1 MDATLIFATQA
12 TLSLLSFG
20 LIAGWVIYPR
30 LRERSLRDALTLLL
44 LFETLRTVGLI
55 TLVPAVVDTALPA
68 GFVIP
73 EAAGDMLAAALAFAA
88 LVAVRA
94 GWGIAPAL
102 VWLFTVEGLADF
114 INAIAQGLRFGIP
127 NYPLGV
133 VWLLLTYA
141 VPAFI
146 VAQVLVIAV
155 LLNDARRK
163 RQQVGDEDAQVVNA
177 PDRLAAH
184 IS

>member
-1 MDATLIFATQA
+1 
-12 TLSLLSFG
+12 
-20 LIAGWVIYPR
+20 
-30 LRERSLRDALTLLL
+30 
-44 LFETLRTVGLI
+44 
-55 TLVPAVVDTALPA
+55 
-68 GFVIP
+68 
-73 EAAGDMLAAALAFAA
+73 MLAAVLAFAA

-94 GWGIAPAL
+94 GWRVAPAL

-127 NYPLGV
+127 MYHLGV

-155 LLNDARRK
+155 LLYHARR
-163 RQQVGDEDAQVVNA
+163 RTGDVGNVGNVGNVGEPAETV
-177 PDRLAAH
+177 PDRLTAG